1 MHLTKSNKM
10 MMSRRKIVIIGGFLL
25 IIVILIALLQVF
37 KPAQNL
43 HKVKPDY
50 TLTSS
55 QLFADFSENE
65 SQANAKYVG
74 KILLVKGEIKEVIH
88 ANDEKVILLKT
99 EDIFSGISCR
109 LTGSEF
115 LKAEL
120 LNKNQSI
127 AVKGQCSGKLIDVVL
142 NNCVI
147 INY

>member
-1 MHLTKSNKM
+1 M

-37 KPAQNL
+37 KPAKNL

-50 TLTSS
+50 IVTSS
-55 QLFADFSENE
+55 QLFADFLKNE
-65 SQANAKYVG
+65 SQANTKYVG
-74 KILLVKGEIKEVIH
+74 KIILIKGEIKEIIH
-88 ANDEKVILLKT
+88 ANDEMVILLKT

-115 LKAEL
+115 SKAEL
-120 LNKNQSI
+120 LSKNQSV